1 MSLEF
6 FKEYIFLC
14 KEGFNL
20 IDRKYKLVN
29 YKAFLEYKFIVL
41 FLRRKV
47 LNFFNGLYDEIF
59 LYFINLS
66 GIVFF

>member
-6 FKEYIFLC
+6 FKEYIFLW
-14 KEGFNL
+14 KECFNL

-29 YKAFLEYKFIVL
+29 HKAFLEYKFIVL
-41 FLRRKV
+41 FLRGMV
-47 LNFFNGLYDEIF
+47 FNFFNGLYDEIF

-66 GIVFF
+66 GVVFF